1 MTDDDPFFRPGDAG
15 PTVIRPIPGGR
26 RAGGC
31 APAGPMLPPIS
42 PQSHASAAGPLPGA
56 AVDNPLVA
64 CATDLLTVAGQL
76 RGSPSHP
83 NPQGLRERLTRQ
95 IREFEQCARAKG
107 LDDRVV
113 LPARYVLCALIDESV
128 RDTPWGSQSDW
139 SKQGLLID
147 FHNETWGGDKFY
159 DALDR
164 LMAFPSGNLH
174 SLELIYLC
182 LAMGFEGRYRVRDGG
197 REQLERVR
205 EQLYQTIRT
214 QRGQSEPELSPH
226 WRGLAP
232 QRDPLIHQLPLW
244 VFAGL
249 AALLLLGL
257 FAAFTFALSR
267 DSDPVYVALSAL
279 DKGLAPVT
287 GRKREPI
294 ARPAARD
301 HRDPWDP
308 GRTDPARTAGGRDPE
323 PSGSHRPTRG
333 RDPDPA
339 RGGTLRLGQ
348 GHAQPRLRAPGPADR
363 RGPRATARAGPGDR
377 TLGQRPHQVLPL
389 PLQLAPVPGACGVGH
404 GHAGRGDRPAR
415 ALRRR
420 WPRGHRAAGPG
431 QPPGCRNRRVEI
443 TLMPAARRRASSGPG
458 KPTMKRLLGFLG
470 CALVPDPGR
479 DRRPGRPGVVRGT
492 PLRIR
497 RAGAP
502 VPRVGPLVGHRH
514 PVRHLGPGPDRLGH
528 RRADAQPPAHGAAR
542 RRSGAGPGSGP
553 SRLAGGGGDPAPAL
567 RRGHGGAQGQR
578 GPAPAGRAMGL
589 PAPLVPDHRPARAA
603 ARPPPW
609 STPGCASPWPS
620 SSGRTPSM
628 ASAAPA
634 TATGGSPT
642 RR

>member
-26 RAGGC
+26 RAGG
-31 APAGPMLPPIS
+31 APQSGPMLPPIS
-42 PQSHASAAGPLPGA
+42 TQSHASAAGTLPGA

-244 VFAGL
+244 VFSGL

-257 FAAFTFALSR
+257 FAAFTFALGR
-267 DSDPVYVALSAL
+267 DSDPVYAALAEL

-294 ARPAARD
+294 ARPAVAT
-301 HRDPWDP
+301 PETP
-308 GRTDPARTAGGRDPE
+308 ETPAGP
-323 PSGSHRPTRG
+323 
-333 RDPDPA
+333 
-339 RGGTLRLGQ
+339 TLRGLLAAEIPSRLDVIDRPQGETLILRGEGLFASARSTLNPGFEPLIRKIGAALEQLPGQ
-348 GHAQPRLRAPGPADR
+348 VLVTGHSDSAPIKSLRFPSNWHLSK
-363 RGPRATARAGPGDR
+363 ARAE
-377 TLGQRPHQVLPL
+377 TVAAILTEATGQPERFTVD
-389 PLQLAPVPGACGVGH
+389 G
-404 GHAGRGDRPAR
+404 
-415 ALRRR
+415 
-420 WPRGHRAAGPG
+420 RAADEPLV
-431 QPPGCRNRRVEI
+431 PDNPRDARNRRVEI
-443 TLMPAARRRASSGPG
+443 MLMRPVGPG
-458 KPTMKRLLGFLG
+458 KAET
-470 CALVPDPGR
+470 
-479 DRRPGRPGVVRGT
+479 
-492 PLRIR
+492 
-497 RAGAP
+497 
-502 VPRVGPLVGHRH
+502 
-514 PVRHLGPGPDRLGH
+514 
-528 RRADAQPPAHGAAR
+528 Q
-542 RRSGAGPGSGP
+542 
-553 SRLAGGGGDPAPAL
+553 
-567 RRGHGGAQGQR
+567 
-578 GPAPAGRAMGL
+578 
-589 PAPLVPDHRPARAA
+589 
-603 ARPPPW
+603 
-609 STPGCASPWPS
+609 
-620 SSGRTPSM
+620 
-628 ASAAPA
+628 
-634 TATGGSPT
+634 
-642 RR
+642 